1 MTRLHS
7 PRWRRIT
14 SSKEQ
19 KVFYEDALPAVR
31 RRARQLGYAIG
42 VHGSMLRDLDL
53 IAVPWIEIH
62 ADRDTLART
71 IQRVIS
77 GYESDEVIWEQKPCG
92 RFTTSLPVCM
102 TTDERPNAGHV
113 DLSVYDSL

>member
-1 MTRLHS
+1 MIRL
-7 PRWRRIT
+7 PKWRRIT
-14 SSKEQ
+14 NSKEQ
-19 KVFYEDALPAVR
+19 KAFYEGALPAVR

-53 IAVPWIEIH
+53 IAVPWIDVY
-62 ADRDTLART
+62 ADKDTLARA
-71 IQRVIS
+71 IQKAVC
-77 GYESDEVIWEQKPCG
+77 GMESDVITWHQKSCG
-92 RFTTSLPVCM
+92 RLATSLPVCM